1 MKSVRRKH
9 LIICV
14 VLALLAIPTYFL
26 DRALLGGSGGGNWI
40 ALDFRGV
47 AFWSYIALLA
57 VDVTL
62 SSIAVL
68 GIPKAGLLRIHLG
81 SMLFAMLLLIAGV
94 AVYGKL
100 RRAAMSN
107 EYRTMMANRRPLM
120 NAIELK
126 NWWYVPDESHPTEIR
141 VGVVVHQ
148 QGRFARN
155 VSGEQTD
162 AAGISTPVFES
173 ANEPDSQRQVHSGE
187 AFSYAFPLR
196 FLSAGRADD
205 VRVTLYLFRAP
216 NGPDGGDIV
225 KVFMKSPQQDDDG
238 HYFYGVLPPRSQPTR

>member
-1 MKSVRRKH
+1 MKSVWRTH
-9 LIICV
+9 LIMCV
-14 VLALLAIPTYFL
+14 VLALLAIPIYFL
-26 DRALLGGSGGGNWI
+26 DRALLAGGGGGNWI

-47 AFWSYIALLA
+47 VFWSYIALLA

-62 SSIAVL
+62 SSIAAL

-141 VGVVVHQ
+141 VSVVVHQ
-148 QGRFARN
+148 QGRFAGN

-173 ANEPDSQRQVHSGE
+173 ANEPDRSLFLRSATASISANKVRGHSSFCRGQQSSSQR
-187 AFSYAFPLR
+187 
-196 FLSAGRADD
+196 
-205 VRVTLYLFRAP
+205 
-216 NGPDGGDIV
+216 
-225 KVFMKSPQQDDDG
+225 
-238 HYFYGVLPPRSQPTR
+238 RSRS

>member
-1 MKSVRRKH
+1 MKSLWRKH

-14 VLALLAIPTYFL
+14 VLGFLAIPIYFL
-26 DRALLGGSGGGNWI
+26 DQALLEPSGGNWI

-47 AFWSYIALLA
+47 VFSSYIILLA

-68 GIPKAGLLRIHLG
+68 VIPKAGVLRIHLG
-81 SMLFAMLLLIAGV
+81 SMALAVLLLITGV
-94 AVYGKL
+94 TVYGKL

-107 EYRTMMANRRPLM
+107 EYRTMMANRRRLL

-126 NWWYVPDESHPTEIR
+126 NWWYVPDENHPTEIR
-141 VGVVVHQ
+141 VNVVVHE
-148 QGRFARN
+148 QGRFAGN

-162 AAGISTPVFES
+162 PAGISTPIFES
-173 ANEPDSQRQVHSGE
+173 ANEPDSQRQVHRGE
-187 AFSYAFPLR
+187 AFTYAFPLR

-238 HYFYGVLPPRSQPTR
+238 QNFYGVLSPPSQPMK